1 MIVLDNMGAGFPA
14 EWMLDLAPFIG
25 ILLPL
30 LVWIYMYRQ
39 GAEARDLIFW
49 GVIIVVIPLL
59 GPLAA
64 VVYMRRRGK
73 PKRHVADEGG

>member
-30 LVWIYMYRQ
+30 LVWI
-39 GAEARDLIFW
+39 
-49 GVIIVVIPLL
+49 
-59 GPLAA
+59 
-64 VVYMRRRGK
+64 
-73 PKRHVADEGG
+73 

>member
-1 MIVLDNMGAGFPA
+1 MLDNMEPGFLTGG
-14 EWMLDLAPFIG
+14 MLELAPIVG

-30 LVWIYMYRQ
+30 LVWIYMYRK

-64 VVYMRRRGK
+64 VVYIRLRGK